1 MKGIL
6 NNIKEWWLTLF
17 LTWKNEYKLVFKDAG
32 VLLYFFALPLLYP
45 IAYTLIYNPELVTQ
59 VPVAIV
65 DNSRTADSREF
76 SRMLDATQNV
86 EVKGYAANMEEAK
99 RWMKERKVYGILEIP
114 EDYARRIGRNE
125 QAVMQIYCDVSLL
138 LRYREILF
146 AITDLS
152 LQLGSDI
159 RAELLDPTPATAVLS
174 SAGENATIGTQS
186 FFLGDVSQGF
196 ASFIMMG
203 IVVFILQQS
212 MVLGVMMLG
221 GGSYE
226 RRQRNHGIDPLEVPG
241 PMSASILGR
250 AFCYLTLYAP
260 LVIYILHYVP
270 LMFKLPHVGDPL
282 DFLALMLPM
291 MLAATFMG
299 QMLRPIVTERETSFL
314 VFVFTSVIFLFASGI
329 TWPRSDMSGV
339 WLMFSS
345 LIPCTWGSEGFVAI
359 SSNGASLS
367 DVKTA
372 YYMLWILA
380 VAFYFIALNVEKLCQ
395 RRDLRRYKV
404 PSMR

>member
-1 MKGIL
+1 MRGIL
-6 NNIKEWWLTLF
+6 NNIKQWSLTLF
-17 LTWKNEYKLVFKDAG
+17 LTWKSEYKLVFKDPG
-32 VLLYFFALPLLYP
+32 VLLYFFALPLMYP
-45 IAYTLIYNPELVTQ
+45 IAYTLIYNPELVTE
-59 VPVAIV
+59 VPVVIV

-86 EVKGYAANMEEAK
+86 EVKGYVSNLAEAK

-125 QAVMQIYCDVSLL
+125 QAVMQLYCDMSLL
-138 LRYREILF
+138 LRYRQILF

-159 RAELLDPTPATAVLS
+159 RAELLDPTPAVSVLS
-174 SAGENATIGTQS
+174 SAGDNAVVDTQS
-186 FFLGDVSQGF
+186 FFLGDVTQGF
-196 ASFIMMG
+196 ASFIMLG

-226 RRQRNHGIDPLEVPG
+226 RRQRNYGVDPLEVPG

-250 AFCYLTLYAP
+250 ALCYLTLYAP
-260 LVIYILHYVP
+260 MVIYILHYIP
-270 LMFKLPHVGDPL
+270 LMFKLPHLGNMMDY
-282 DFLALMLPM
+282 FALMLPM
-291 MLAATFMG
+291 MLASTFMG
-299 QMLRPIVTERETSFL
+299 QMLRPLVTERETSFL
-314 VFVFTSVIFLFASGI
+314 IFVFTSVIFLFASGI
-329 TWPRSDMSGV
+329 TWPRSSMSDG

-345 LIPCTWGSEGFVAI
+345 IIPCTWGSQGFVAI
-359 SSNGASLS
+359 SSNGAALS

-372 YYMLWILA
+372 YYMLWLLA
-380 VAFYFIALNVEKLCQ
+380 VVFYFIALNVEKLCQ